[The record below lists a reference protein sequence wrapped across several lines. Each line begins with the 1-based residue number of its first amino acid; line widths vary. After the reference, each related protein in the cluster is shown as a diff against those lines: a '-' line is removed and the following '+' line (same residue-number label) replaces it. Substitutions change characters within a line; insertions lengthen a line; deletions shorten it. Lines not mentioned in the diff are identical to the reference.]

1 MRWLGADA
9 IWGFAQVAAATGDTD
24 RAARLAGA
32 ALALGRSAG
41 YDPAIMTPFTP
52 HLDDARAAL
61 GEQAWQKARDE
72 GATLELDA
80 ALRLALD
87 R

>member
-1 MRWLGADA
+1 
-9 IWGFAQVAAATGDTD
+9 
-24 RAARLAGA
+24 
-32 ALALGRSAG
+32 
-41 YDPAIMTPFTP
+41 MTAMTRFTA
-52 HLDDARAAL
+52 HLDDVRAAL

-72 GATLELDA
+72 GAALDLDA

>member
-1 MRWLGADA
+1 L
-9 IWGFAQVAAATGDTD
+9 AQVAAADGDAD
-24 RAARLAGA
+24 RSARLAGA

-41 YDPAIMTPFTP
+41 LDPADMTQVSA
-52 HLDDARAAL
+52 HLDDARVAL
-61 GEQAWQKARDE
+61 GEQAWQKAGDE
-72 GATLELDA
+72 GAALDLDA

>member
-1 MRWLGADA
+1 M
-9 IWGFAQVAAATGDTD
+9 WGFAQVAAATGDAD

-32 ALALGRSAG
+32 ALAFGGPAG
-41 YDPAIMTPFTP
+41 FDPAEMAPSAD
-52 HLDDARAAL
+52 HLDDVRAAL

-72 GATLELDA
+72 GAALDFDA

>member
-1 MRWLGADA
+1 
-9 IWGFAQVAAATGDTD
+9 
-24 RAARLAGA
+24 
-32 ALALGRSAG
+32 
-41 YDPAIMTPFTP
+41 MTPFTA

-72 GATLELDA
+72 GAALDLDA